1 MKTFVKFVAL
11 LIALMTALLIVLL
24 LCTGCYYNE
33 ADRVRSNL
41 SKEADTFNCVR
52 RVTIVDC
59 ITSEVLFQCEGKI
72 SITADTAD
80 NQLEILI
87 EEEGGT
93 YKKAIIGLSDNVT
106 YLVEDIYSSY
116 VNPYQYT
123 IMWNPKMILPFDAK
137 LSD

>member
-1 MKTFVKFVAL
+1 MKTTIKLVAL
-11 LIALMTALLIVLL
+11 LIALLTALL
-24 LCTGCYYNE
+24 LCVGCSNE
-33 ADRVRSNL
+33 ANRVRSNL
-41 SKEADTFNCVR
+41 AKEADAFNCVR
-52 RVTIVDC
+52 RVTVVDC
-59 ITSEVLFQCEGKI
+59 ITNIVLFQCEGKI

-80 NQLEILI
+80 HQLEILI

-123 IMWNPKMILPFDAK
+123 IMWNPKMVLPFDAK

>member
-1 MKTFVKFVAL
+1 MKTTIKLVAL
-11 LIALMTALLIVLL
+11 LIALLTALL
-24 LCTGCYYNE
+24 LCVGCYNE
-33 ADRVRSNL
+33 ANRVRINL
-41 SKEADTFNCVR
+41 AKEADAFNCVR
-52 RVTIVDC
+52 RVTVVDC

-80 NQLEILI
+80 HQLEILI

-123 IMWNPKMILPFDAK
+123 IMWNPKMVLPFDAK

>member
-1 MKTFVKFVAL
+1 MKTTIKLVAL
-11 LIALMTALLIVLL
+11 LIALLTALL
-24 LCTGCYYNE
+24 LCAGCYNE
-33 ADRVRSNL
+33 ANRVRTNL
-41 SKEADTFNCVR
+41 AKEADAFNCVR
-52 RVTIVDC
+52 RVTVVDC
-59 ITSEVLFQCEGKI
+59 ITNIVLFQCEGKI

-80 NQLEILI
+80 HQLEILI

-123 IMWNPKMILPFDAK
+123 IMWNPKMVLPFDAK

>member
-1 MKTFVKFVAL
+1 MKTTIKLVAL
-11 LIALMTALLIVLL
+11 LTALLTALL
-24 LCTGCYYNE
+24 LCAGCYNE
-33 ADRVRSNL
+33 ANRVRTNL
-41 SKEADTFNCVR
+41 AKEADAFNCVR
-52 RVTIVDC
+52 RVTVVDC

-80 NQLEILI
+80 HQLEILI

-123 IMWNPKMILPFDAK
+123 IMWNPKMVLPFDAK

>member
-1 MKTFVKFVAL
+1 MKTTIKLVAL
-11 LIALMTALLIVLL
+11 LTALLTALL
-24 LCTGCYYNE
+24 LCVGCYNE
-33 ADRVRSNL
+33 ANRVRSNL
-41 SKEADTFNCVR
+41 AKEADAFNCVR
-52 RVTIVDC
+52 RVTVVDC

-80 NQLEILI
+80 HQLEILI

-123 IMWNPKMILPFDAK
+123 IMWNPKMVLPFDAK

>member
-1 MKTFVKFVAL
+1 MKTPIKLVAL
-11 LIALMTALLIVLL
+11 LIALLTALL
-24 LCTGCYYNE
+24 LCTGCYNE
-33 ADRVRSNL
+33 ADRVRDNL
-41 SKEADTFNCVR
+41 AKEADAFNCVR
-52 RVTIVDC
+52 RVTVVDC
-59 ITSEVLFQCEGKI
+59 ITNEVLFQCEGKI

-80 NQLEILI
+80 HQLEILI

-123 IMWNPKMILPFDAK
+123 IMWNPKMVLPFDAK

>member
-1 MKTFVKFVAL
+1 MKTTIKLVAL
-11 LIALMTALLIVLL
+11 LIALLTALS
-24 LCTGCYYNE
+24 LCVGCYNE
-33 ADRVRSNL
+33 ANRVRSNL
-41 SKEADTFNCVR
+41 AKEADAFNCVR
-52 RVTIVDC
+52 RVTVVDC

-80 NQLEILI
+80 HQLEILI

-123 IMWNPKMILPFDAK
+123 IMWNPKMVLPFDAK

>member
-1 MKTFVKFVAL
+1 MKTTIKLVAL
-11 LIALMTALLIVLL
+11 LTALLTALL
-24 LCTGCYYNE
+24 LCVGCYNE
-33 ADRVRSNL
+33 ANRVRTNL
-41 SKEADTFNCVR
+41 AKEADAFNCVR
-52 RVTIVDC
+52 RVTVVDC

-72 SITADTAD
+72 SITADTVD
-80 NQLEILI
+80 HQLEILI

-123 IMWNPKMILPFDAK
+123 IMWNPKMVLPFDAK

>member
-1 MKTFVKFVAL
+1 MKTPIKLVVL
-11 LIALMTALLIVLL
+11 LIALLTALL
-24 LCTGCYYNE
+24 LCTGCYNE

-41 SKEADTFNCVR
+41 SKEADAFNCVR
-52 RVTIVDC
+52 RVTVVDC
-59 ITSEVLFQCEGKI
+59 ITNEVLFQCEGKI

-80 NQLEILI
+80 NQLEVLI
-87 EEEGGT
+87 EAENGT

-106 YLVEDIYSSY
+106 YLIEDIYSSY

-123 IMWNPKMILPFDAK
+123 IMWNPKMVLPFDAK

>member
-1 MKTFVKFVAL
+1 MKTTIKLVAL
-11 LIALMTALLIVLL
+11 LIALMTALL
-24 LCTGCYYNE
+24 LCIGCYNE
-33 ADRVRSNL
+33 ANRVRDNL
-41 SKEADTFNCVR
+41 AKEADAFNCVR
-52 RVTIVDC
+52 RVTVVDC

-80 NQLEILI
+80 HQLEILI

-123 IMWNPKMILPFDAK
+123 IMWNPKMVLPFDAK

>member
-1 MKTFVKFVAL
+1 MKTPIKLVVL
-11 LIALMTALLIVLL
+11 LIALLTALL
-24 LCTGCYYNE
+24 LCTGCYNE
-33 ADRVRSNL
+33 ADRVRDNL
-41 SKEADTFNCVR
+41 AKEADAFNCVR
-52 RVTIVDC
+52 RVTVVDC
-59 ITSEVLFQCEGKI
+59 ITNEVLFQCEGKI
-72 SITADTAD
+72 SITADTSD

-123 IMWNPKMILPFDAK
+123 IMWNPKMVLPFDAK

>member
-1 MKTFVKFVAL
+1 MKTPIKLVVL
-11 LIALMTALLIVLL
+11 LIALLTALL
-24 LCTGCYYNE
+24 LCTGCYNE
-33 ADRVRSNL
+33 ADRVRDNL
-41 SKEADTFNCVR
+41 AKEADAFNCVR
-52 RVTIVDC
+52 RVTVVDC

-80 NQLEILI
+80 HQLEILI

-123 IMWNPKMILPFDAK
+123 IMWNPKMVLPFDAK

>member
-1 MKTFVKFVAL
+1 MKTFIKFVAL
-11 LIALMTALLIVLL
+11 LIALMTAFLIVLL
-24 LCTGCYYNE
+24 FCRGCYNE

-41 SKEADTFNCVR
+41 SKEADAFNCVR

-72 SITADTAD
+72 SITADTVD

-123 IMWNPKMILPFDAK
+123 IMWNPKMVLPFDAK

>member
-1 MKTFVKFVAL
+1 MKTFIKFVAL
-11 LIALMTALLIVLL
+11 LIALLTAFL
-24 LCTGCYYNE
+24 LCTGCYNE

-41 SKEADTFNCVR
+41 SKEADAFNCVR

-72 SITADTAD
+72 SITADTVD

-123 IMWNPKMILPFDAK
+123 IMWNPKMVLPFDAK

>member
-1 MKTFVKFVAL
+1 MKTTIKLVAL
-11 LIALMTALLIVLL
+11 LTALLTALL
-24 LCTGCYYNE
+24 LCVGCYNQ
-33 ADRVRSNL
+33 ANRVRSNL
-41 SKEADTFNCVR
+41 AKEADAFNCVR
-52 RVTIVDC
+52 RVTVVDC

-80 NQLEILI
+80 HQLEILI

-123 IMWNPKMILPFDAK
+123 ILWNPKMVLPFDAK

>member
-1 MKTFVKFVAL
+1 MKTTIKLVAL
-11 LIALMTALLIVLL
+11 LIALLTALL
-24 LCTGCYYNE
+24 LCVGCYNK
-33 ADRVRSNL
+33 ANRVRTNL
-41 SKEADTFNCVR
+41 AKEADAFNCVR
-52 RVTIVDC
+52 CVTVVDC

-80 NQLEILI
+80 HQLEILI

-123 IMWNPKMILPFDAK
+123 IMWNPKMVLPFDAK

>member
-1 MKTFVKFVAL
+1 MKTFVKFIAL
-11 LIALMTALLIVLL
+11 LIALMTALL
-24 LCTGCYYNE
+24 LCVGCYNE
-33 ADRVRSNL
+33 ANRVRTNL
-41 SKEADTFNCVR
+41 AKEADAFNCVR
-52 RVTIVDC
+52 RVTVVDC

-80 NQLEILI
+80 HQLEILI

-123 IMWNPKMILPFDAK
+123 IMWNPKMVLPFDAK

>member
-1 MKTFVKFVAL
+1 MKTTIKLVAL
-11 LIALMTALLIVLL
+11 LIALLTALL
-24 LCTGCYYNE
+24 LCVGCYNE
-33 ADRVRSNL
+33 ANRVRANL
-41 SKEADTFNCVR
+41 TKEADAFNCVR
-52 RVTIVDC
+52 RVTVVDC

-80 NQLEILI
+80 HQLEILI

-123 IMWNPKMILPFDAK
+123 IMWNPKMVLPFDAK

>member
-1 MKTFVKFVAL
+1 MKTPTKLVVL
-11 LIALMTALLIVLL
+11 LIALLTALL
-24 LCTGCYYNE
+24 LCTGCYNE
-33 ADRVRSNL
+33 ADRVRDNL
-41 SKEADTFNCVR
+41 AKEADAFNCVR
-52 RVTIVDC
+52 RVTVVDC

-80 NQLEILI
+80 HQLEILI

-123 IMWNPKMILPFDAK
+123 IMWNPKMVLPFDAK

>member
-1 MKTFVKFVAL
+1 MKTTIKLVAL
-11 LIALMTALLIVLL
+11 LIALMTALL
-24 LCTGCYYNE
+24 LCAGCYNE
-33 ADRVRSNL
+33 ANRVRSNL
-41 SKEADTFNCVR
+41 AKEADAFNCVR
-52 RVTIVDC
+52 RVTVVDC
-59 ITSEVLFQCEGKI
+59 ITNIVLFQCEGKI

-80 NQLEILI
+80 HQLEILI

-123 IMWNPKMILPFDAK
+123 IMWNPKMVLPFDAK

>member
-1 MKTFVKFVAL
+1 MKTPIKLVAL
-11 LIALMTALLIVLL
+11 LTALLTALL
-24 LCTGCYYNE
+24 LCTGCYNE
-33 ADRVRSNL
+33 ADRVRDNL
-41 SKEADTFNCVR
+41 AKEADAFNCVR

-59 ITSEVLFQCEGKI
+59 ITNEVLFQCEGKI
-72 SITADTAD
+72 SITADTSD

>member
-1 MKTFVKFVAL
+1 MKTFIKFIAL
-11 LIALMTALLIVLL
+11 LIALMTAFLIVLL
-24 LCTGCYYNE
+24 LCTGCYNE
-33 ADRVRSNL
+33 ANRVRTNL
-41 SKEADTFNCVR
+41 AKEADAFNCVR
-52 RVTIVDC
+52 RVTVVDC

-80 NQLEILI
+80 HQLEILI

-123 IMWNPKMILPFDAK
+123 IMWNPKMVLPFDAK

>member
-1 MKTFVKFVAL
+1 MKTTIKLVAL
-11 LIALMTALLIVLL
+11 LIALLTALL
-24 LCTGCYYNE
+24 LCVGCYYNE
-33 ADRVRSNL
+33 ANRVRTNL
-41 SKEADTFNCVR
+41 AKEADAFNCVR
-52 RVTIVDC
+52 RVTVVDC

-80 NQLEILI
+80 HQLEILI

-123 IMWNPKMILPFDAK
+123 IMWNPKMVLPFDAK

>member
-1 MKTFVKFVAL
+1 MKTTIKLVAL
-11 LIALMTALLIVLL
+11 LTALLTALL
-24 LCTGCYYNE
+24 LCVGCYNE
-33 ADRVRSNL
+33 ANRVRTNL
-41 SKEADTFNCVR
+41 AKEADAFNCVR
-52 RVTIVDC
+52 RVTVVDC

-80 NQLEILI
+80 HQLEILI

-123 IMWNPKMILPFDAK
+123 IMWNPKMVLPFDAK

>member
-1 MKTFVKFVAL
+1 MKTFVKFIAL
-11 LIALMTALLIVLL
+11 IIALMTAFLIILL
-24 LCTGCYYNE
+24 LCRGCYNE
-33 ADRVRSNL
+33 ANRVRTNL
-41 SKEADTFNCVR
+41 AKEADAFNCVR
-52 RVTIVDC
+52 RVTVVDC

-80 NQLEILI
+80 HQLEILI

-123 IMWNPKMILPFDAK
+123 IMWNPKMVLPFDAK

>member
-1 MKTFVKFVAL
+1 MKTTIKLVAL
-11 LIALMTALLIVLL
+11 LIALLTALL
-24 LCTGCYYNE
+24 LCVGCYYNE
-33 ADRVRSNL
+33 ANRVRTNL
-41 SKEADTFNCVR
+41 AKEADAFNCVR
-52 RVTIVDC
+52 RVTVVDC

-72 SITADTAD
+72 SITADRTD

-93 YKKAIIGLSDNVT
+93 YKKAIVGLSDNVT

-116 VNPYQYT
+116 VNPYRYT
-123 IMWNPKMILPFDAK
+123 IMWNPKMVLPFDAK